1 MLSFRISNFMCL
13 LFGVFDF
20 FFLIMNSVRLYCNF
34 VLRFRMVFSL
44 YFFVLSFAVA
54 RFVVD

>member
-20 FFLIMNSVRLYCNF
+20 FFFNYEFGSIILQFCFEISNGVFF
-34 VLRFRMVFSL
+34 V
-44 YFFVLSFAVA
+44 FFVLSFAVA